1 MDMKKINL
9 LLSLLFLSWD
19 ALAQTSTEP
28 EKQVI
33 PEPSIGLS
41 TTELLIVAL
50 LFFAVVLLV
59 VSVTLFN
66 AFKVML
72 KEQKDPQPYVK
83 YQKPTPL
90 NYEEWLKHKKAT
102 PNIWTKI
109 LSLKPLEEEKNLE
122 IPHAYDGIK
131 ELSNPVPAW
140 FNVLFYGTIIFGAC
154 YLYYYHIGGYGE
166 RQDDEYVTEMTKA
179 DLDKKLFLA
188 KSATK
193 VDESTVKI
201 DPAQIV
207 KGKVV
212 FDANCIACHG
222 DKGQGLVGPNLTDEF
237 WLHGGSVVDVFK
249 VVKYGVPAKGMVS
262 WEKNLTS
269 QQLSEVTNYI
279 MSLRGTNPAGAKAPQ
294 GEKYEEKLEADTNK
308 TELITKN

>member
-1 MDMKKINL
+1 MDMKKINII
-9 LLSLLFLSWD
+9 LSLLFLSWG
-19 ALAQTSTEP
+19 AFAQTTSEP
-28 EKQVI
+28 AKIVI

-41 TTELLIVAL
+41 ITELLIIAL

-59 VSVTLFN
+59 VAVTLFN

-72 KEQKDPQPYVK
+72 KEQQDPQPFVK
-83 YQKPTPL
+83 YEKPEQL
-90 NYEEWLKHKKAT
+90 DYVEWLKLKKTT
-102 PNIWTKI
+102 PNIWTKL

-140 FNVLFYGTIIFGAC
+140 FNVLFFGTVIFGLA

-166 RQDDEYVTEMTKA
+166 RQNDEYLTEMTKA
-179 DLDKKLFLA
+179 DLETKLFLA

-193 VDESTVKI
+193 VDESNVKI

-207 KGKVV
+207 SGKGV

-249 VVKYGVPAKGMVS
+249 TVKYGVPAKGMVS
-262 WEKNLTS
+262 WEKNLSS
-269 QQLSEVTNYI
+269 QKMSEVTNYI
-279 MSLRGTNPAGAKAPQ
+279 MSLKGTNPAGAKAPQ
-294 GEKYEEKLEADTNK
+294 GEKYEEKLELDTAK
-308 TELITKN
+308 TNLITKN